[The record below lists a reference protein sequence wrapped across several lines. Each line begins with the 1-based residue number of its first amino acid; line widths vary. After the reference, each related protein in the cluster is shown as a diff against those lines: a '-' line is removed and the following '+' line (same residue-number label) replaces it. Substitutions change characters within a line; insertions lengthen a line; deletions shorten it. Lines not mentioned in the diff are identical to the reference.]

1 MSDDDRN
8 ELARR
13 IVGITKAALGRYSE
27 EFPQRVGDGRN
38 KDALDWSFRGVARI
52 IALLDDYEISR
63 KQPREKSQEK
73 KKPK

>member
-27 EFPQRVGDGRN
+27 EFPERVGDERN
-38 KDALDWSFRGVARI
+38 KDALDWSFRGVGRI
-52 IALLDDYEISR
+52 VALLDDYEISR
-63 KQPREKSQEK
+63 KQPREKPQEK
-73 KKPK
+73 KKHK

>member
-1 MSDDDRN
+1 MSDEDRD

-27 EFPQRVGDGRN
+27 EFPERVGDERN
-38 KDALDWSFRGVARI
+38 KDALDWSFRGIARI
-52 IALLDDYEISR
+52 VAMLDDNEISR
-63 KQPREKSQEK
+63 KQPREK

>member
-1 MSDDDRN
+1 MSDDDRA

-27 EFPQRVGDGRN
+27 EFPERVGDERN

-52 IALLDDYEISR
+52 VALLDDYEISR
-63 KQPREKSQEK
+63 KVPREK
-73 KKPK
+73 KKPR

>member
-27 EFPQRVGDGRN
+27 EFPERVGDERN
-38 KDALDWSFRGVARI
+38 KDALDWSFRGVGRI
-52 IALLDDYEISR
+52 VALLDDYEISR
-63 KQPREKSQEK
+63 KRPEK